1 MKLKFN
7 LLALILILGL
17 NSIVSAQQDK
27 ELKLYNLYYLSK
39 VINSNNLTSDQIND
53 IYASLVANLGQA
65 KVDTLAKKYKVTND
79 SSKASYIGNFLVNRN
94 TLKELTRSDIIR
106 LFNLGLFDKKYI
118 DSNKTEKIN
127 SFEKSFKS
135 LALRGD
141 ELDKEKEELELIKTL
156 LVNKDSIQFNQR
168 FSPKAKIFE
177 NLLNNKKPEEVQN
190 DSFKLFKEVNLS
202 KLEEKLNGNRKKIE
216 DLVKDNEL
224 YKESVRQYANAYVN
238 KRKDVDLVIPL
249 NNNLEASQNQINI
262 NSIVQAA
269 QQRTSSQSFN
279 MPSES
284 QMIEAMAIFLA
295 NRAKQETLIWFMDQV
310 RERLNNPLVFEA
322 FPETAK
328 LLAGLEDYKTPNFS
342 SSWRYAISS
351 DFIKMPVNIAE
362 SKWVEE
368 FLVKDVNSRKELLTS
383 ISFGA
388 DLNRLISERY
398 NYRDIVRYFYMNPK
412 YKDNGDEIKK
422 YLNQSI
428 SMLYILTN
436 ELFVV
441 DIIDNKSTYRLL
453 SFEEINSLRM
463 DQWDVL
469 LELIELKYGSELKH
483 IKFSNYKN
491 DENHKNQLAKWM
503 GNLLITL
510 SQFDKIN
517 KDSQAILDGN
527 KEKEERSNYN
537 FYSVWRITE
546 QIISNMDA
554 NQYLV
559 NGNSS
564 IKLSEQIEILKDGIG
579 VYEQI
584 QIKNFVAAAQKVLN
598 IIDRIN
604 QDPNKSILAFSFNLN
619 EKIVQINSENI
630 KFYDINKNPILEIS
644 QKFDNNNLELI
655 LQYEDKRKEND
666 IIKFHQISKLQP
678 FFKYIS
684 DVKSDNYILLNELDD
699 QFDLL
704 ITRVAVNAKID
715 KINAIHLLN
724 ILYLLKN
731 DKDGKEKIMALLKSI
746 GTSYLQQPKYSKT
759 VDQLKLKY
767 QDQLF
772 KLTSF
777 FGDVLSAK
785 DEHELAN
792 VIDSHALPP
801 TSYKLKR
808 RMAHSIDLNAYV
820 GGSFSGLLTNG
831 NTSLKK
837 QFTGEIVAPI
847 GVAFTWSSNG
857 PKTDNFGFTVDIIDL
872 GNIVNHYLVSSTED
886 YPKDVHFSEVFS
898 PSVSL
903 IYGIRNSPFVLFG
916 SVKLLPLKTVYTD
929 DGRLINNKTFD
940 ATVFS
945 VGVKIDIP
953 LINLWSRDQDR

>member
-39 VINSNNLTSDQIND
+39 VINSNNLKSDQINEV
-53 IYASLVANLGQA
+53 YASLVANLGKA
-65 KVDTLAKKYKVTND
+65 KVDLLAKDYKSTD
-79 SSKASYIGNFLVNRN
+79 DPTKRSYIGNFLVNRN
-94 TLKELTRSDIIR
+94 TLNELTRNDIIM
-106 LFNLGLFDKKYI
+106 LFNAGKFDKYADDKVI
-118 DSNKTEKIN
+118 VNNIEKEFTSLTLRREVLSKKKDELKLI
-127 SFEKSFKS
+127 KS
-135 LALRGD
+135 LF
-141 ELDKEKEELELIKTL
+141 I
-156 LVNKDSIQFNQR
+156 NKDSIQFSQKL
-168 FSPKAKIFE
+168 STQTKTFE
-177 NLLNNKKPEEVQN
+177 NLFSKEGLKMLKDN
-190 DSFKLFKEVNLS
+190 SFRLFIKQADLS
-202 KLEEKLNGNRKKIE
+202 KLEDSLNRNKKDSV
-216 DLVKDNEL
+216 DLQKQFDK
-224 YKESVRQYANAYVN
+224 YKKTVTLFATAYVD
-238 KRKDVDLVIPL
+238 KQKSSETERPF
-249 NNNLEASQNQINI
+249 NNYLEASQSQITI

-269 QQRTSSQSFN
+269 QQRTSAQSFN
-279 MPSES
+279 IPSES

-351 DFIKMPVNIAE
+351 DFIKMPVSIAE

-368 FLVKDVNSRKELLTS
+368 FLVKDVNRRKELLTS

-436 ELFVV
+436 ELFAV
-441 DIIDNKSTYRLL
+441 DIIDSKSSYRLL
-453 SFEEINSLRM
+453 SFEEINSLRI
-463 DQWDVL
+463 DQWNVL
-469 LELIELKYGSELKH
+469 LELIELKYGSELRH

-491 DENHKNQLAKWM
+491 DENNKNQLAKWM

-517 KDSQAILDGN
+517 KDSQTALDSN

-559 NGNSS
+559 TGNSS
-564 IKLSEQIEILKDGIG
+564 TKPSIQIEVLKDGIG
-579 VYEQI
+579 IYEQI
-584 QIKNFVAAAQKVLN
+584 QIKNFVAAAKKVLN
-598 IIDRIN
+598 IIDKIN
-604 QDPNKSILAFSFNLN
+604 QDTNNPLLPFSFNLN
-619 EKIVQINSENI
+619 EKIVQVNSENI
-630 KFYDINKNPILEIS
+630 KFYNIDKNPFLTIS

-655 LQYEDKRKEND
+655 LRYEDKKEND
-666 IIKFHQISKLQP
+666 TIQFNQISKLQP

-684 DVKSDNYILLNELDD
+684 DVKSDNYTLLNELDD
-699 QFDLL
+699 RFDAL

-724 ILYLLKN
+724 TLYLLKN
-731 DKDGKEKIMALLKSI
+731 DKDGKEKIVALLKST

-759 VDQLKLKY
+759 VDKLKLKY
-767 QDQLF
+767 QDQLL

-837 QFTGEIVAPI
+837 QFTGEIIAPI
-847 GVAFTWSSNG
+847 GVAFTWSSKG
-857 PKTDNFGFTVDIIDL
+857 PKADNFGFTVDVIDL

-916 SVKLLPLKTVYTD
+916 SVKLLPLKTIYTD

>member
-17 NSIVSAQQDK
+17 NSIVSAQENQ
-27 ELKLYNLYYLSK
+27 ELKIYNLYYLSK
-39 VINSNNLTSDQIND
+39 VINSDNLTSDQINE
-53 IYASLVANLGQA
+53 IYSSLISNLGKT
-65 KVDTLAKKYKVTND
+65 KVDSLAKDYKSTGD
-79 SSKASYIGNFLVNRN
+79 PTKTSYIGNFLVNRN
-94 TLKELTRSDIIR
+94 TLNELTRSDIIR
-106 LFNLGLFDKKYI
+106 QFNLGLFDKKYI
-118 DSNKTEKIN
+118 DSNKTEKVN
-127 SFEKSFKS
+127 SLEKDFKS
-135 LALRGD
+135 LVLRGA
-141 ELDKEKEELELIKTL
+141 ELDKENEELELIKTL
-156 LVNKDSIQFNQR
+156 LIIKDSIQFYQK

-177 NLLNNKKPEEVQN
+177 SLLNTKKTEEFQN

-202 KLEEKLNGNRKKIE
+202 KVEEKLNSNRKKVE
-216 DLVKDNEL
+216 DLAKENEL
-224 YKESVRQYANAYVN
+224 YKENVRQYANAYVD
-238 KRKDVDLVIPL
+238 KRKDVDIVIPL
-249 NNNLEASQNQINI
+249 NNNFEASQNQINI

-269 QQRTSSQSFN
+269 QQRTSAQSFN
-279 MPSES
+279 IPSES

-351 DFIKMPVNIAE
+351 DFIRMPVNIAG

-368 FLVKDVNSRKELLTS
+368 FLVKDIKSRKELLTS
-383 ISFGA
+383 INFGA

-412 YKDNGDEIKK
+412 YNGNGDEIKK
-422 YLNQSI
+422 YLNHSI
-428 SMLYILTN
+428 SLLYVLTN

-441 DIIDNKSTYRLL
+441 DVMDNKSSYRLL

-463 DQWDVL
+463 DQWNVL
-469 LELIELKYGSELKH
+469 LELIEIKYGSQLKH
-483 IKFSNYKN
+483 IKFSDYKN
-491 DENHKNQLAKWM
+491 KENNKSNLSKWM

-559 NGNSS
+559 TGNSS
-564 IKLSEQIEILKDGIG
+564 IELSEQIEILKDGIEI
-579 VYEQI
+579 YEQI
-584 QIKNFVAAAQKVLN
+584 QIKNFVAAAQKVMS
-598 IIDRIN
+598 IIDKVGQETDTGTLGAGFSFKLKERKIKIET
-604 QDPNKSILAFSFNLN
+604 KSITFWDLN
-619 EKIVQINSENI
+619 EKVILTLGYSFNERSGLKLNFIGNPKLDTIN
-630 KFYDINKNPILEIS
+630 F
-644 QKFDNNNLELI
+644 
-655 LQYEDKRKEND
+655 R
-666 IIKFHQISKLQP
+666 QISKVQP

-684 DVKSDNYILLNELDD
+684 DVKNDNYLMLQELDKD
-699 QFDLL
+699 FDSL
-704 ITRVAVNAKID
+704 ITRISDTAKID
-715 KINAIHLLN
+715 KIDAMHLVN
-724 ILYLLKN
+724 TLYLLSVN
-731 DKDGKEKIMALLKSI
+731 DKEKTVALLKSL
-746 GTSYLQQPKYSKT
+746 GTAYFQQSKYNKT
-759 VDQLKLKY
+759 IDKLKLKY
-767 QDQLF
+767 QDQFF

-857 PKTDNFGFTVDIIDL
+857 PKADNFGFTVDVIDL

-940 ATVFS
+940 ATIFS

>member
-17 NSIVSAQQDK
+17 NSIVSAQENK

-39 VINSNNLTSDQIND
+39 VINSDNLTSDQINE
-53 IYASLVANLGQA
+53 IYSSLISNLGKT
-65 KVDTLAKKYKVTND
+65 KVDSLAKDYKSTGD
-79 SSKASYIGNFLVNRN
+79 PTKTSYIGNFLVNRN
-94 TLKELTRSDIIR
+94 TLNELMRNDIIR
-106 LFNLGLFDKKYI
+106 LFNAGKFGKYADDKIIVNKIEDEFNYLTSRREGLGKKKDELEHI
-118 DSNKTEKIN
+118 
-127 SFEKSFKS
+127 KS
-135 LALRGD
+135 LF
-141 ELDKEKEELELIKTL
+141 IK
-156 LVNKDSIQFNQR
+156 KDSIE
-168 FSPKAKIFE
+168 FSQNLKTQTKTFE
-177 NLLNNKKPEEVQN
+177 NLFGKEGLKILKDN
-190 DSFKLFKEVNLS
+190 SFKLFSKQADLS
-202 KLEEKLNGNRKKIE
+202 KLQDSLNRNKKDSTDLQKRFEK
-216 DLVKDNEL
+216 
-224 YKESVRQYANAYVN
+224 YKETVARFATAYVD
-238 KRKDVDLVIPL
+238 KQKSAEPERPF
-249 NNNLEASQNQINI
+249 NNYLEASQNQINI

-269 QQRTSSQSFN
+269 QQRTSAQSFN
-279 MPSES
+279 IPSES

-351 DFIKMPVNIAE
+351 DFIRMPVNIAE

-368 FLVKDVNSRKELLTS
+368 FLVKDIKSRKELLTS
-383 ISFGA
+383 INFGA

-412 YKDNGDEIKK
+412 YNGNGDEIKE
-422 YLNQSI
+422 YLNHSI
-428 SMLYILTN
+428 SLLYVLTN

-441 DIIDNKSTYRLL
+441 DIMDNKSSYRLL

-463 DQWDVL
+463 DQWNVL
-469 LELIELKYGSELKH
+469 LELIELKYGSKLKH
-483 IKFSNYKN
+483 IKFSKYKN
-491 DENHKNQLAKWM
+491 EENNKSNLSKWM

-517 KDSQAILDGN
+517 RDSQAILDGN

-559 NGNSS
+559 TGSSS

-579 VYEQI
+579 IYEQI
-584 QIKNFVAAAQKVLN
+584 QIKNFVAAAQKIMS
-598 IIDRIN
+598 IIDKVGQETDTGTLRAGFSFKLKERKIKIET
-604 QDPNKSILAFSFNLN
+604 KSITFWDLN
-619 EKIVQINSENI
+619 EKVILTLGYSFNERSGLKLNFIGNPKLDSINFRQITKVE
-630 KFYDINKNPILEIS
+630 
-644 QKFDNNNLELI
+644 
-655 LQYEDKRKEND
+655 
-666 IIKFHQISKLQP
+666 P

-684 DVKSDNYILLNELDD
+684 DVKNDNYLMLQELDKD
-699 QFDLL
+699 FDSL
-704 ITRVAVNAKID
+704 ITRISDTAKID
-715 KINAIHLLN
+715 KIDAMHLVN
-724 ILYLLKN
+724 TLYLLSVN
-731 DKDGKEKIMALLKSI
+731 DKEKTVALLKSL
-746 GTSYLQQPKYSKT
+746 GTDYFQQSKYNKT
-759 VDQLKLKY
+759 IDKLKLKY
-767 QDQLF
+767 QDQFF

-837 QFTGEIVAPI
+837 QFTGEIIAPI

-857 PKTDNFGFTVDIIDL
+857 PKSDNFGFTVDVIDL

-886 YPKDVHFSEVFS
+886 YSKDVHFSEVFS

-916 SVKLLPLKTVYTD
+916 SVKLLPLKTIYTD

-940 ATVFS
+940 ATIFS